1 MIRKACFLYIMV
13 WAAKNGVMTDSQG
26 FDNLAQMRV
35 VGSSR
40 LVTVY
45 ITVQGFGRIQI
56 NPDTTE
62 ESFPGNFS
70 KLIPIV
76 GETGMPGV
84 LSVAFK

>member
-1 MIRKACFLYIMV
+1 MV

-35 VGSSR
+35 AGSSR

-56 NPDTTE
+56 NHDTTE
-62 ESFPGNFS
+62 ECFPGNFS

-76 GETGMPGV
+76 WRNRHTG
-84 LSVAFK
+84 SVKRSFQIKNKPLK

>member
-1 MIRKACFLYIMV
+1 
-13 WAAKNGVMTDSQG
+13 
-26 FDNLAQMRV
+26 MRIA
-35 VGSSR
+35 GSSR

-56 NPDTTE
+56 NHDTTE

-84 LSVAFK
+84 LSVVFK

>member
-13 WAAKNGVMTDSQG
+13 WAAKNGVMTGSQG

-35 VGSSR
+35 AGSRR

-45 ITVQGFGRIQI
+45 ITAEGFGRMQI
-56 NPDTTE
+56 NHDTTE
-62 ESFPGNFS
+62 ESFRGNFS

-84 LSVAFK
+84 LSVVFK